1 MSAGHPGIL
10 AAPRVTRPSEFGRVA
25 VLYGGVSAERE
36 VSLVS
41 GGGVLE
47 ALRRRGV
54 DAQGIDRGDDVMDRI
69 MSGNFDRAFIA
80 LHGRGG
86 EDGTIQGALDTLGL
100 PYTGSGVAGSALAMD
115 KQRSKLIWRACE
127 IATPDFVT
135 LESECGLPEAV
146 RALGYPLVV
155 KPVHEGSTIGV
166 SKVYDDESLHRAWFE
181 ALRFDDEIIAEPFL
195 SGAEYTAA
203 ILGDAELPLIRL
215 ETPHELYDYEA
226 KYAEGAGTRYHC
238 PCGLDADTEAR
249 FQRLSRAAFDA
260 LGATGWGRVDF
271 VCDGAGDPYFI
282 DVNTAPGMT
291 SHSLVPMAAQA
302 LGVDYD
308 ELVWRILET
317 SLA

>member
-1 MSAGHPGIL
+1 MNVWSSPAL
-10 AAPRVTRPSEFGRVA
+10 AALRVLRPSEFGRVA
-25 VLYGGVSAERE
+25 VLYGGASAERE

-41 GGGVLE
+41 GARVLE

-54 DAQGIDRGDDVMDRI
+54 DVQGIDRGDDVIDQLV
-69 MSGNFDRAFIA
+69 SGGFDRVFIA

-100 PYTGSGVAGSALAMD
+100 PYTGSGVPGSALAID
-115 KQRSKLIWRACE
+115 KHRSKLVWLACG
-127 IATPDFVT
+127 IPTPDFVM
-135 LESECGLPEAV
+135 LESERGLPEAV
-146 RALGYPLVV
+146 GALGYPLVV

-166 SKVYDDESLHRAWFE
+166 SKVHDDESLHRAWFE

-195 SGAEYTAA
+195 SGAEYTAT

-238 PCGLDADTEAR
+238 PCGLDEDTEAS
-249 FQRLSRAAFDA
+249 FKRLARAAFDA

-302 LGVDYD
+302 VGVDYD
-308 ELVWRILET
+308 DLVWRILET
-317 SLA
+317 SLQ

>member
-1 MSAGHPGIL
+1 MSAGHSGTL
-10 AAPRVTRPSEFGRVA
+10 AATRVTRPSEFGRVA

-54 DAQGIDRGDDVMDRI
+54 DAQGIDRGDDVIDRL

-115 KQRSKLIWRACE
+115 KQRSKLVWRACE

-135 LESECGLPEAV
+135 LESERGLPEAAS
-146 RALGYPLVV
+146 ALGYPLVV

-166 SKVYDDESLHRAWFE
+166 SKVHDDESLHRAWFE

-195 SGAEYTAA
+195 NGAEYTAA

-238 PCGLDADTEAR
+238 PCGLDEDTEAR
-249 FQRLSRAAFDA
+249 FKRLARAAFDA

-302 LGVDYD
+302 VGVDYD
-308 ELVWRILET
+308 DLVWRILET
-317 SLA
+317 SFQ